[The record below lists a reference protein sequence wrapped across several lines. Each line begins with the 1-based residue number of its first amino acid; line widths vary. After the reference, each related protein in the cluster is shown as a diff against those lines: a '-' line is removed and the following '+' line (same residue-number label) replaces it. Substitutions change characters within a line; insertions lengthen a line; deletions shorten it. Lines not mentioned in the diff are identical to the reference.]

1 MHWITIS
8 LLSAGF
14 LGLYEIAKKES
25 LRGNAV
31 PPVLFCNV
39 LTQAAVW
46 LPLLLLGHIQP
57 TAVPELLRVESLD
70 SIAHLRLAAKAVIA
84 GSSWIC
90 ASFALKHLPISI
102 AAPIRATSPLVTVL
116 FAVLFMAERP
126 SITQWLGVAIVLS
139 AFYAFSLAGRREGI
153 VFHRD
158 RWITLMILATILGA
172 ASALYDKYLLNTCG
186 YRSAEVQAWFSIYLV
201 PVMLPVL
208 AHWLIRGRS
217 TTPFEYRWSIPMIA
231 LLLLISDF
239 LYFSANEQPNALI
252 SVISPLRRTSVIIAF
267 LAGIRLYGE
276 KNWRFKAV
284 CLAGL
289 LVGVVVIS
297 LSR

>member
-1 MHWITIS
+1 MNWIAIS
-8 LLSAGF
+8 LLSALF

-25 LRGNAV
+25 LHGNAV

-39 LTQAAVW
+39 LTQATAW
-46 LPLLLLGHIQP
+46 LPLLIASHLDH
-57 TAVPELLRVESLD
+57 TVVPELIRVQPLD
-70 SIAHLRLAAKAVIA
+70 WTAHARLAAKSLLA

-102 AAPIRATSPLVTVL
+102 AAPIRATSPFVTVI
-116 FAVLFMAERP
+116 FAVAVLAERP
-126 SITQWLGVAIVLS
+126 SIGQWLGVAIVLV

-153 VFHRD
+153 VFHKD
-158 RWITLMILATILGA
+158 RSIALMIAATILGA
-172 ASALYDKYLLNTCG
+172 ASALYDKYLLTTCD
-186 YRSAEVQAWFSIYLV
+186 YNAAEVQAWFSIYLI
-201 PVMLPVL
+201 PVMIPLLVDWFL
-208 AHWLIRGRS
+208 HRRTS
-217 TTPFEYRWSIPMIA
+217 SPFQWRWSIPMIA
-231 LLLLISDF
+231 ILLLISDF

-276 KNWRFKAV
+276 QNWRIKAV

-289 LVGVVVIS
+289 MAGVLVIS
-297 LSR
+297 FAH

>member
-8 LLSAGF
+8 LLSAVF

-46 LPLLLLGHIQP
+46 LPLLILSNTHAEAL
-57 TAVPELLRVESLD
+57 PELLRVQPLD
-70 SIAHLRLAAKAVIA
+70 WTAHARLAAKSCIA

-126 SITQWLGVAIVLS
+126 SVLQWTGVAIVLS

-201 PVMLPVL
+201 PVMLPVIL
-208 AHWLIRGRS
+208 PWLIRGRTS
-217 TTPFEYRWSIPMIA
+217 TPFEWRWSIPMIA

-276 KNWRFKAV
+276 KNWRIKAV
-284 CLAGL
+284 CLTGL
-289 LVGVVVIS
+289 LLGVVVIS

>member
-1 MHWITIS
+1 MNWIAVS
-8 LLSAGF
+8 LLSALF

-39 LTQAAVW
+39 LTQAAAW
-46 LPLLLLGHIQP
+46 IPLLIASQFPQSQLP
-57 TAVPELLRVESLD
+57 DVLRVQPLD
-70 SIAHLRLAAKAVIA
+70 WADHARLAAKSLLA

-102 AAPIRATSPLVTVL
+102 AAPIRATSPFATVL
-116 FAVLFMAERP
+116 FAVLLLAERP
-126 SITQWLGVAIVLS
+126 SPGQWSGVAIILA

-153 VFHRD
+153 VFHKN
-158 RWITLMILATILGA
+158 RWITLMILATLLGA
-172 ASALYDKYLLNTCG
+172 ASALYDKYLLGTCG
-186 YRSAEVQAWFSIYLV
+186 YHAADVQAWFSVYLI
-201 PVMLPVL
+201 PVMAPLL
-208 AHWLIRGRS
+208 AHWLLKNRS
-217 TTPFEYRWSIPMIA
+217 RSPFEWRWSIPMIA
-231 LLLLISDF
+231 ILLLISDF
-239 LYFSANEQPNALI
+239 LYFHANEQPDALI

-276 KNWRFKAV
+276 QNWRIKSL

-289 LVGVVVIS
+289 MLGVTVIS
-297 LSR
+297 LAR

>member
-46 LPLLLLGHIQP
+46 LPLLLLSRTHP
-57 TAVPELLRVESLD
+57 TALPELLRVEPLD
-70 SIAHLRLAAKAVIA
+70 WIAHGRLAAKSLLA

-116 FAVLFMAERP
+116 FAVLVMAERP
-126 SITQWLGVAIVLS
+126 SPVQWIGVAIVLT
-139 AFYAFSLAGRREGI
+139 AFYAFSLAGRKEGI
-153 VFHRD
+153 IFHRD
-158 RWITLMILATILGA
+158 RWIALMILATILGA
-172 ASALYDKYLLNTCG
+172 ASALYDKYLLNSCG

-201 PVMLPVL
+201 PVMLPIIG
-208 AHWLIRGRS
+208 HWLLRGRS
-217 TTPFEYRWSIPMIA
+217 NAPFEWRWSIPMIA
-231 LLLLISDF
+231 LLLLVSDF
-239 LYFSANEQPNALI
+239 LYFSANEQPDALI

-276 KNWRFKAV
+276 KNWRIKAC

-289 LVGVVVIS
+289 LAGVVVIS